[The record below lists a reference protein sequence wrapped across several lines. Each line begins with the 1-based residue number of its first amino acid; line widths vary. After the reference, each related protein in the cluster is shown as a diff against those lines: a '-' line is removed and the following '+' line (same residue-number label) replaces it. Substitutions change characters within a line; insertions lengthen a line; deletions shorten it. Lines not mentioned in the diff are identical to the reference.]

1 MGWFGWVLLNEKRNC
16 DFQRA
21 HLRTSSGIQTLL
33 SRDLCRTCTGLAVG
47 ESDSRSPQ
55 KTALRGSS
63 QKPNFCLSLLFLSK
77 PFLANRQLSP
87 HPECV
92 HFPISAPTPAVP
104 LSTPPLFLSR
114 LLHLLLP
121 FTPFSTCSLSNSS
134 YHGDLMKSLH
144 CINSPM
150 NSCSQQNKTQA
161 LHDLDYVKLFEFI
174 KSHFSPLNH
183 QVLHTMTFVM
193 FLENN

>member
-63 QKPNFCLSLLFLSK
+63 QKPNFCFSSFSLKALPSK
-77 PFLANRQLSP
+77 PSAFTASWVRPLPHLCSHACRASVYATIISLPLAASATSF
-87 HPECV
+87 HPIFYLQPEQQ
-92 HFPISAPTPAVP
+92 
-104 LSTPPLFLSR
+104 FLSR
-114 LLHLLLP
+114 GFDEVTPLHK
-121 FTPFSTCSLSNSS
+121 FS
-134 YHGDLMKSLH
+134 YEF
-144 CINSPM
+144 
-150 NSCSQQNKTQA
+150 
-161 LHDLDYVKLFEFI
+161 LFPTE
-174 KSHFSPLNH
+174 
-183 QVLHTMTFVM
+183 
-193 FLENN
+193 